1 MHHTDPASGARS
13 ARRFRVGHVPVV
25 QNLVAMGGSLAS
37 VGLLADTG
45 TSVRRFVD
53 VFVGVYI
60 LLIFAYIITSWVRL
74 PYSPTLSRI
83 QRFLYDVCDPYLRIF
98 RRVLPPL
105 GPLDLS
111 PIVAIFALIILQQLV
126 GALIEGIL

>member
-1 MHHTDPASGARS
+1 M
-13 ARRFRVGHVPVV
+13 V

-45 TSVRRFVD
+45 TSIRRFVD

-111 PIVAIFALIILQQLV
+111 PIAAVFSLYILERIVNTIIGRLL
-126 GALIEGIL
+126 

>member
-1 MHHTDPASGARS
+1 M
-13 ARRFRVGHVPVV
+13 V

-74 PYSPTLSRI
+74 PYSRTLSRI

>member
-1 MHHTDPASGARS
+1 
-13 ARRFRVGHVPVV
+13 VV

-45 TSVRRFVD
+45 TSIRRFVD